1 MTVKMHG
8 RLLSYK
14 YGSPFS
20 KKKCNFF
27 EHFSLKEFRKD
38 ILESLVWNLDGI
50 VLQINKVSQ
59 TQESTRGLKLR
70 IISMRL

>member
-38 ILESLVWNLDGI
+38 TLESLV
-50 VLQINKVSQ
+50 
-59 TQESTRGLKLR
+59 
-70 IISMRL
+70 